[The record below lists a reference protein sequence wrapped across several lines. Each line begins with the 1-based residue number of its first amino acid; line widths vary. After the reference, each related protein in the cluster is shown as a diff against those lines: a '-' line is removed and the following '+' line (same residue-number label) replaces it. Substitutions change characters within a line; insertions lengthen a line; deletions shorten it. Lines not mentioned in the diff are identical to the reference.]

1 MTKAFLIGAGA
12 TKAQYATAPL
22 CNDFFQRLSEKNNK
36 LFNFLKNAVKT
47 HINRDIEKLNIEYVM
62 KLYDSFPETLKTQFM
77 VSIYRAIYDLLA
89 KTTGSLEGEIRT
101 AMQRAN
107 VLYVTHFQTLLL
119 DPRIDETDFFMTLN
133 YDLYLDREVLT
144 IEKKIDYGIDPK
156 SLYHDYAFKS
166 NEQNFSVYHLHG
178 ALNWRNAGNK
188 IQVEIGA
195 IEPVQGR
202 KGSNLCIVPPGRKAL
217 ELYPAMQTV
226 WKTAEYRLLNEAN
239 ELVVIGCSL
248 NPGDKELCNLV
259 KKFVDKNGSKNV
271 TVIYNINNDMNYVK
285 IDQEYM
291 KIIKGPFK
299 VYRNGL
305 NNNAIEFILKK

>member
-12 TKAQYATAPL
+12 TKAQYDTAPL

-36 LFNFLKNAVKT
+36 LFNFLKNAVKS

-62 KLYDSFPETLKTQFM
+62 KLYDNFPETLKTQFM

-89 KTTGSLEGEIRT
+89 QTTGSLERDIRS

-107 VLYVTHFQTLLL
+107 TTYVTQFQTLLL

-144 IEKKIDYGIDPK
+144 IQKKIDYGIDPK

-178 ALNWRNAGNK
+178 ALNWRNASNK

-202 KGSNLCIVPPGRKAL
+202 KRSNLCIVPPGRKAL
-217 ELYPAMQTV
+217 ELYPAMQSV
-226 WKTAEYRLLNEAN
+226 WRIAEYRLLNEAD
-239 ELVVIGCSL
+239 ELVIIGCSL
-248 NPGDKELCNLV
+248 NLGDKELCNLV

-271 TVIYNINNDMNYVK
+271 TIVYNTDNNMDYFR
-285 IDQEYM
+285 IDQEYG
-291 KIIKGPFK
+291 KTIKGTFR
-299 VYRNGL
+299 VVRSGL